1 MFDWMTDA
9 VSSAK
14 NVWNDMTGG
23 GGGGGGG
30 GSAQSGSSAAKKQ
43 ASQAGSYEQQERAL
57 APGGGQRQETVSYT
71 GSGASAKGN
80 AGGGSW
86 WDKFWG
92 AGDKDKD
99 EGPVHVPFEAKE
111 TPEPEEG
118 EETWLERD
126 RARKEAHNR
135 KVDQWKAYEGERR
148 VLMDK
153 LAEIES
159 RRGFLQ
165 RNPHNWSAT
174 YVHEQQIQVRE
185 EEEAA
190 RASLAGLKEPP
201 FSRPDPYDYYVISQ

>member
-1 MFDWMTDA
+1 MFDWVTDA

-23 GGGGGGG
+23 GGGGG
-30 GSAQSGSSAAKKQ
+30 SAQSGSSPTKKQ
-43 ASQAGSYEQQERAL
+43 ASQAGSYEQQEQAL
-57 APGGGQRQETVSYT
+57 SPNRPAQRNETLSYT
-71 GSGASAKGN
+71 GSGASGKAN

-86 WDKFWG
+86 WDKLWG
-92 AGDKDKD
+92 SDDKDKD

-111 TPEPEEG
+111 VPEPVEG
-118 EETWLERD
+118 EESWWEKD
-126 RARKEAHNR
+126 KARKEAHNR

-174 YVHEQQIQVRE
+174 YVHEQQIQVRQ

-201 FSRPDPYDYYVISQ
+201 FSRPDPYDYYVITT